1 MQLDRPHGQ
10 MSDSFLMS
18 AFIILSGG
26 LQDAYTYCCR
36 DKVFANAQTGN
47 IVLMSTHLFAGDWAG
62 VFRYFVPVIS
72 FMAGIFVAE
81 CVHRRYK
88 CMEKVH
94 WRQLIIL
101 AEIVLLFF
109 VGFLPQEVNTFANA
123 LVSFVCAMQVQTFRK
138 VRGHAYAST
147 MCIGNMRS
155 GMDSLCSWVLNRN
168 PAALKK
174 SLYYWGIIL
183 LFALGAG
190 LGSLTLDL
198 CGAKAI
204 WLSCLLLAVSFCLMF
219 LKEDVEEI
227 KEDLE
232 ALEAKH

>member
-101 AEIVLLFF
+101 VEIVLLFF
-109 VGFLPQEVNTFANA
+109 VGFLPREVNTFANA

-155 GMDSLCSWVLNRN
+155 GTEALCAYFHTRDIAILHK
-168 PAALKK
+168 ALT
-174 SLYYWGIIL
+174 YFGVIV

-190 LGSLTLDL
+190 LGALLTNVF
-198 CGAKAI
+198 AVRAI
-204 WLSCLLLAVSFCLMF
+204 WFSCALLTISFFMMF
-219 LKEDVEEI
+219 I
-227 KEDLE
+227 KETE
-232 ALEAKH
+232 EK

>member
-47 IVLMSTHLFAGDWAG
+47 IVLMSTHLFVGDWAG

-155 GMDSLCSWVLNRN
+155 GTEALCAYFHTHEPEALRN
-168 PAALKK
+168 ALT
-174 SLYYWGIIL
+174 YFGVIG

-190 LGSLTLDL
+190 LGALLT
-198 CGAKAI
+198 GASAVRGI
-204 WLSCLLLAVSFCLMF
+204 WVSCALLTVSFLVMF
-219 LKEDVEEI
+219 IHEERR
-227 KEDLE
+227 
-232 ALEAKH
+232 A

>member
-62 VFRYFVPVIS
+62 VFRYFVPLIS

-190 LGSLTLDL
+190 LGSLALDL

-227 KEDLE
+227 KENLE